1 MAAGAL
7 FADVG
12 MSYVSEDPPL
22 SIEELE
28 RYRSRGMAWVA
39 AEPLAEQLLE
49 RLAEPPVE
57 QLVEQPVE
65 QLTDRPV
72 AYLLVDLVDGNA
84 HIEQVSVHPEWGR
97 QGIGRALICHLE
109 GWAAGQGLTAV
120 TLTTFADVPWNGPY
134 YRRCGFRPMTE
145 AELGPE
151 LAALRAT
158 ERSPGSGPAPSAGHG
173 QDPDRKAAAVGTLTW
188 DEAAIRGPGFKWQP
202 RSGTTRSPG
211 PPGPVRRRPAGRGPS
226 GGRP

>member
-1 MAAGAL
+1 
-7 FADVG
+7 
-12 MSYVSEDPPL
+12 
-22 SIEELE
+22 
-28 RYRSRGMAWVA
+28 MAWVA
-39 AEPLAEQLLE
+39 AE
-49 RLAEPPVE
+49 RLVEPPVE
-57 QLVEQPVE
+57 RLVEPPVEPLVEQPVE

-84 HIEQVSVHPEWGR
+84 HIEQVSVHPGWGR

-158 ERSPGSGPAPSAGHG
+158 ERARGL
-173 QDPDRKAAAVGTLTW
+173 DRHPRLAMVKTLTG
-188 DEAAIRGPGFKWQP
+188 RLPPLGP
-202 RSGTTRSPG
+202 
-211 PPGPVRRRPAGRGPS
+211 
-226 GGRP
+226 